1 MINAELHRQPVML
14 DRKKHQHLKL
24 RRDVNP
30 LAAGAGLNA
39 FFIAGSEF
47 ADACKTYPI
56 VFLPSGQD
64 AQGKAQALPVA
75 VFGLSPGEN
84 LFWQDG
90 RWDAAYVPAM
100 LRAYPF
106 TLSKVEGDQYAM
118 CFDEAAPNL
127 STEQGEPL
135 FDAAGEPVP
144 MLKELHE
151 FVKQLEIEIERTRLG
166 CVRLL
171 ELGLLVPRRFDA
183 TLSDGS
189 SFSVDG
195 FLMLDEDKLNKLPDT
210 ELATLQRSG
219 LLGLLHAHQISL
231 GNMRNL
237 INRRLSRAQ
246 AATDNVLASAA
257 NA

>member
-1 MINAELHRQPVML
+1 M
-14 DRKKHQHLKL
+14 

-30 LAAGAGLNA
+30 LSAAAGLNA

-56 VFLPSGQD
+56 IFLPSGKD
-64 AQGKAQALPVA
+64 AQGQAQAMPAA
-75 VFGLSPGEN
+75 VFGLSTGEN

-90 RWDAAYVPAM
+90 RWDAPYVPAM
-100 LRAYPF
+100 LRSYPF
-106 TLSKVEGDQYAM
+106 TLSRIEGDEYAM
-118 CFDEAAPNL
+118 CVDEASPNL

-135 FDAAGEPVP
+135 FDAAGEPGAV
-144 MLKELHE
+144 LKELHS
-151 FVKQLEIEIERTRLG
+151 FVQNLEIEIERTRLA
-166 CVRLL
+166 CMRLL
-171 ELGLLVPRRFDA
+171 ELELLVPRRFDA

-246 AATDNVLASAA
+246 AATDNALASAA
-257 NA
+257 HA